1 MNWLLIAF
9 AAVVV
14 VMLIL
19 QEIRIRAL
27 MSASNSTMGA
37 LLKLVKDL
45 QTAFSKVE
53 EDMTALEMASEDT
66 RRHAGL
72 PSMPRETGKPS
83 LH

>member
-9 AAVVV
+9 AVGVV

-27 MSASNSTMGA
+27 MQAESATMEA
-37 LLKLVKDL
+37 LIKLVKDL
-45 QTAFSKVE
+45 RTAFRKVE
-53 EDMTALEMASEDT
+53 EDMTLLEEASEDT

-72 PSMPRETGKPS
+72 PSMQRESGKPS